1 MTLVKRLRLLTAVL
15 GAAALCAVVV
25 NSVIG
30 DVRTDKPAAPA
41 TPARPEAAK
50 LIDELART
58 KFSDK
63 ATVAY
68 KAGADTLFA
77 WQVKPTL
84 AAAPVRPRDIVV
96 LVDTSASQAGT
107 PLKQARAVLAA
118 LIKATAA
125 GDRLDIWTI
134 NIANEKHTQSLT
146 RGLQS
151 PTDKSVDAAVTKLA
165 DSECGYGAVDLK
177 AGLEAALKSFSQ
189 KPGRQ
194 QVMVYL
200 GDGES
205 SVGTPITEAVR
216 VELGQKIA
224 DKDVQFFAVPIG
236 LTISAENLHGLAV
249 LTGGTVVRSQ
259 EDLATSRSDFMTRL
273 TAAFDAPVLRPTRVT
288 FEPNEVDLLP
298 GKLPPLRA
306 DRATLVIGKLKGD
319 AANLTCKIEGTVAD
333 RQVTV
338 DLAERLPPSHADHYF
353 LRPMYEQW
361 KAAGHK
367 DAPAMLAADRA
378 LAQASVQFHLY
389 REEFLELGLKAI
401 ASDRLDHAQK
411 LFEASVRIDPAFLE
425 AKNGLD
431 LVVRMRAGDLNKDK
445 IKQQFQNS
453 EKAGRL
459 LLAKQEPAQPLPQPQ
474 PAPGANQPAPGGGIE
489 RAQAAKQIADQEATA
504 ATEEL
509 VKRALRLKATE
520 PTSAYE
526 DLKRALAGVRGNDQI
541 TDRVRTRLATDLE
554 NAMTDIRV
562 QGAEIVRR
570 NAADAASVSR
580 ARNQI
585 NHFEREMAREKQTKI
600 RIDRFHDLM
609 NVAKYEMAY
618 QEAQVMAQE
627 RVNAGLTVPPEV
639 LATYRIGQSA
649 TNLRELK
656 ELKRLRE
663 DRYLMCMLQVD
674 KSFVPYPDEP
684 PVHFPPAAVW
694 RELTGERKAKYSA
707 LSLGANVPDS
717 LRRLQSVLETK
728 PVQSFGESSIKDMTL
743 GAMKDKL
750 EREFKEEGLKIIV
763 REDLFRIKFADKEAY
778 SQEKFRLDLKPNGM
792 LLGNFLD
799 VALLDLNASF
809 IVRPDYIEITT
820 TDERLGD
827 KVIRAYECVDLI
839 LAIPSSVNQ
848 ATVQQNLN
856 LLGAQLAI
864 LGGALG
870 QAQQFGNLGG
880 GGGFGGGQFGG
891 GQGGFGGGQ
900 GGFGGQ
906 QGGFGGQQGGFGGQQ
921 GGFGGQMGGG
931 GQLGQVGNQGN
942 LGVGGGIA
950 GVNGGQLGQFGNLGG
965 QFGIQGN
972 DQSRFLTA
980 LIQLV
985 VARGEWDR
993 NVTGVAQAPPQA
1005 GGEEDQLAVPQS
1017 QLNSLGFYPPV
1028 KALVIRGSSRYHPV
1042 RSFKLT
1048 KPGGGIG
1055 AGGPG
1060 LPGRGQLADGKP
1072 GIVNPVEDPLAFV
1085 KQVGTDPE
1093 KVWNQAFA
1101 TAVSDPELVVG
1112 AAEALFGVGEYQH
1125 AAEVLKANLRHGT
1138 STGEWTHEAL
1148 AIALQEYKQA
1158 NPSDVERASMSVLDL
1173 NPADPKGYLKA
1184 ARAEFDLGRAEEAF
1198 GLCKRA
1204 AALEPNLPAAYANA
1218 LVYAESGDGAVKT
1231 DSIHWAAANLLRRDW
1246 TADGVDYAGEAKA
1259 RVARA
1264 TKKLDAAGKKDEASK
1279 LTAITAEDKTRDLL
1293 IEIRWQGPA
1302 DLDLTVIEP
1311 NGSTCSALQK
1321 VSSGGGV
1328 LKCDILEE
1336 KDGDRS
1342 ERYTA
1347 AQAYSGKYKVLVN
1360 KVMGT
1365 AFGNA
1370 ATVVVTK
1377 FPGTPKQEYSVHAVD
1392 LSDPK
1397 ALEVVLDGGRRTE
1410 LASVPADETSVARL
1424 DTTAAPQSFG
1434 PTGFSGGS
1442 AAGTGTDAF
1451 NAASSGSPT
1460 TNAALSGK
1468 ASVEGKFGGVTK
1480 NAPEMR
1486 FTSKLSA
1493 DRTKLEHVATVVFA
1507 GPALDI
1513 PLPKLRL
1520 LPGGEIR

>member
-68 KAGADTLFA
+68 KVGADTLFA

-84 AAAPVRPRDIVV
+84 APAPSRPRDIVV

-107 PLKQARAVLAA
+107 PLKQARAVLTA

-125 GDRLDIWTI
+125 ADRLDIWTI

-146 RGLQS
+146 RGLQAA
-151 PTDKSVDAAVTKLA
+151 TDKSVDAALTKLA

-177 AGLEAALKSFSQ
+177 AGLEAALKAFSQ

-236 LTISAENLHGLAV
+236 MTISAENLHGLAV

-259 EDLATSRSDFMTRL
+259 EDMATSRSDFVTRL

-288 FEPNEVDLLP
+288 FGPNEVDLLP

-306 DRATLVIGKLKGD
+306 DRATLVVGKLKGD

-333 RQVTV
+333 RRVTV

-367 DAPAMLAADRA
+367 DAPAMLAADRV

-411 LFEASVRIDPAFLE
+411 LFEASARIDPAFLE

-431 LVVRMRAGDLNKDK
+431 LVVRMRAGELNKDK
-445 IKQQFQNS
+445 IKQQFQDS

-459 LLAKQEPAQPLPQPQ
+459 LLAKQEPAQPAQPLPP
-474 PAPGANQPAPGGGIE
+474 PLPGVNLPAPGGGIE

-520 PTSAYE
+520 PDSAYE
-526 DLKRALAGVRGNDQI
+526 DLKRAQAGVRGNDAI

-562 QGAEIVRR
+562 QGAEIKRR
-570 NAADAASVSR
+570 NAADAAAVSR

-585 NHFEREMAREKQTKI
+585 NVFEREMAREKQTKI

-609 NVAKYEMAY
+609 NVAKFELAY

-627 RVNAGLTVPPEV
+627 RVNAGLPVPPEV
-639 LATYRIGQSA
+639 LATYRIGQAA

-728 PVQSFGESSIKDMTL
+728 PVTSFGESSIKDMTL

-820 TDERLGD
+820 TDQRLED

-848 ATVQQNLN
+848 ATVQQNLQ

-864 LGGALG
+864 LGQAQG
-870 QAQQFGNLGG
+870 QAQQL
-880 GGGFGGGQFGG
+880 GGFG
-891 GQGGFGGGQ
+891 

-906 QGGFGGQQGGFGGQQ
+906 QGGFGGQQGGFAGQMGGQQ
-921 GGFGGQMGGG
+921 GGGQV
-931 GQLGQVGNQGN
+931 GQVGNQGN

-950 GVNGGQLGQFGNLGG
+950 GVNGGQLGQLGNLGG

-972 DQSRFLTA
+972 DQSQFLTA

-985 VARGEWDR
+985 VARGEWDS
-993 NVTGVAQAPPQA
+993 NVTGVAQGPPQA
-1005 GGEEDQLAVPQS
+1005 PGEEPQLAVPQS

-1028 KALVIRGSSRYHPV
+1028 RALVIRGSSRYHPV
-1042 RSFKLT
+1042 RSFKLS
-1048 KPGGGIG
+1048 KPGGNLG

-1060 LPGRGQLADGKP
+1060 LPGRGQLADGK

-1093 KVWNQAFA
+1093 KVWNRAFA

-1112 AAEALFGVGEYQH
+1112 AAEALFGVGEYKH
-1125 AAEVLKANLRHGT
+1125 TAEVLKANLRHGT

-1148 AIALQEYKQA
+1148 TIALQESKEA
-1158 NPSDVERASMSVLDL
+1158 TVADVERAALSAVDL
-1173 NPADPKGYLKA
+1173 NPADPKAYLKA
-1184 ARAEFDLGRAEEAF
+1184 ARAEFDLGRAEDAF

-1264 TKKLDAAGKKDEASK
+1264 TKKLDAAGKKDEAGK
-1279 LTAITAEDKTRDLL
+1279 LTAITAEDKIRDLL

-1302 DLDLTVIEP
+1302 DLDLTVVEP

-1321 VSSGGGV
+1321 ISSGGGV
-1328 LKCDILEE
+1328 LTCDILEE

-1347 AQAYSGKYKVLVN
+1347 AQAYAGKYKVLVS

-1365 AFGNA
+1365 AFGNT

-1377 FPGTPKQEYSVHAVD
+1377 FPGTPKQEYSVHAID
-1392 LSDPK
+1392 LTDPK

-1410 LASVPADETSVARL
+1410 LASVPADEPSVARL
-1424 DTTAAPQSFG
+1424 DTTAAPRSFG

-1442 AAGTGTDAF
+1442 AAGTGIDAF
-1451 NAASSGSPT
+1451 NATNSSSPT

-1486 FTSKLSA
+1486 FTSRLSA
-1493 DRTKLEHVATVVFA
+1493 DRTKLEHAATVVFV

>member
-63 ATVAY
+63 ATVTY

-125 GDRLDIWTI
+125 ADRLDIWTI
-134 NIANEKHTQSLT
+134 NIADKDNTHTRSLT

-151 PTDKSVDAAVTKLA
+151 PTDKSVDAALTKLA

-177 AGLEAALKSFSQ
+177 AGLEAALKAFSQ

-236 LTISAENLHGLAV
+236 MTISAENLHGLAV

-259 EDLATSRSDFMTRL
+259 EDMATSRSDFVTRL

-288 FEPNEVDLLP
+288 FGPNEVDLLP

-306 DRATLVIGKLKGD
+306 DRATLVVGKLKGD

-333 RQVTV
+333 RRVTV

-367 DAPAMLAADRA
+367 DAPAMLAADRV

-411 LFEASVRIDPAFLE
+411 LFEASARIDPAFLE

-431 LVVRMRAGDLNKDK
+431 LVVRMRAGELNKDK
-445 IKQQFQNS
+445 IKQQFQDS

-459 LLAKQEPAQPLPQPQ
+459 LLAKQEPAQPLPP
-474 PAPGANQPAPGGGIE
+474 PLPGVNLPAPGGGIE

-504 ATEEL
+504 ATEVL

-520 PTSAYE
+520 PDSAYE
-526 DLKRALAGVRGNDQI
+526 DLKRAQAGVRGNDAI

-562 QGAEIVRR
+562 QGAEIKRR
-570 NAADAASVSR
+570 NAADAAAVSR

-585 NHFEREMAREKQTKI
+585 NVFEREMAREKQTKI

-609 NVAKYEMAY
+609 NVAKFELAY

-627 RVNAGLTVPPEV
+627 RVNAGLPVPPEV
-639 LATYRIGQSA
+639 LATYRIGQAA

-728 PVQSFGESSIKDMTL
+728 PVTSFGESSIKDMTL

-820 TDERLGD
+820 TDQRLED

-848 ATVQQNLN
+848 ATVQQNLQ

-864 LGGALG
+864 LGQAQG
-870 QAQQFGNLGG
+870 QAQQL
-880 GGGFGGGQFGG
+880 GGFG
-891 GQGGFGGGQ
+891 

-921 GGFGGQMGGG
+921 GGFAGQMGGQQGG
-931 GQLGQVGNQGN
+931 GQVGQVGNQGN

-950 GVNGGQLGQFGNLGG
+950 GVNGGQLGQLGNLGG

-972 DQSRFLTA
+972 DQSQFLTA

-985 VARGEWDR
+985 VARGEWDS
-993 NVTGVAQAPPQA
+993 NVTGVAQGPPQA
-1005 GGEEDQLAVPQS
+1005 PGEEPQLAVPQS

-1028 KALVIRGSSRYHPV
+1028 RALVIRGSSRYHPV
-1042 RSFKLT
+1042 RSFKLS
-1048 KPGGGIG
+1048 KPGGNLG

-1060 LPGRGQLADGKP
+1060 LPGRGQLADGK

-1093 KVWNQAFA
+1093 KVWNRAFA

-1112 AAEALFGVGEYQH
+1112 AAEALFGVGEYKH
-1125 AAEVLKANLRHGT
+1125 TAEVLKANLRHGT

-1148 AIALQEYKQA
+1148 TIALQESKEA
-1158 NPSDVERASMSVLDL
+1158 TVADVERAALSAVDL
-1173 NPADPKGYLKA
+1173 NPADPKAYLKA
-1184 ARAEFDLGRAEEAF
+1184 ARAEFDLGRAEDAF

-1264 TKKLDAAGKKDEASK
+1264 TKKLDAAGKKDEAGK
-1279 LTAITAEDKTRDLL
+1279 LTAITAEDKIRDLL

-1302 DLDLTVIEP
+1302 DLDLTVVEP

-1321 VSSGGGV
+1321 ISSGGGV
-1328 LKCDILEE
+1328 LTCDILEE

-1347 AQAYSGKYKVLVN
+1347 AQAYAGKYKVLVS

-1365 AFGNA
+1365 AFGNT

-1377 FPGTPKQEYSVHAVD
+1377 FPGTPKQEYSVHAID
-1392 LSDPK
+1392 LTDPK

-1410 LASVPADETSVARL
+1410 LASVPADEPSVARL
-1424 DTTAAPQSFG
+1424 DTTAAPRSFG

-1442 AAGTGTDAF
+1442 AAGTGIDAF
-1451 NAASSGSPT
+1451 NATNSSSPT

-1486 FTSKLSA
+1486 FTSRLSA
-1493 DRTKLEHVATVVFA
+1493 DRTKLEHAATVVFA